1 MRGRSS
7 NLVHCLSKY
16 STSKFEKTSLIL
28 EQFLIDI
35 EKRAV
40 FSYTKNCSGGYVV
53 KHKIVNYSLTIDFF
67 SLKFCRQV
75 EYKII

>member
-1 MRGRSS
+1 M
-7 NLVHCLSKY
+7 SKY

-67 SLKFCRQV
+67 FAQILQATWIQDYLIPYQILS
-75 EYKII
+75 ENI